1 MNPINDHSASCNEEH
16 IQDKFSK
23 SKVFKESS
31 EQRSHSMPPFA
42 ESSIS
47 HNHGSAGSDDI
58 EAFIQ

>member
-1 MNPINDHSASCNEEH
+1 MNPINDHSASCNEE
-16 IQDKFSK
+16 QDKLTK